1 MQSQS
6 SLLLHQNFLPPPLWK
21 MNNMSIETSVGS
33 VNLFNSDFIDKPT
46 HTDVL
51 LGRGVGTNRHAGNTN
66 FRLIVSQF
74 VVSSYLECVSQM
86 PRFVSHAALLAH
98 NTHLYISRS
107 RSRAI
112 YLVETTQHTER
123 IRYQHQDR
131 KDGNH
136 KMRR

>member
-1 MQSQS
+1 
-6 SLLLHQNFLPPPLWK
+6 

-51 LGRGVGTNRHAGNTN
+51 LGRGVGTNRHTGNTN

-86 PRFVSHAALLAH
+86 PRFVSHAAAGLLAH
-98 NTHLYISRS
+98 NTHL
-107 RSRAI
+107 
-112 YLVETTQHTER
+112 
-123 IRYQHQDR
+123 
-131 KDGNH
+131 
-136 KMRR
+136 